1 MYHKVTT
8 LTEFIL
14 NEEKKVEDATG
25 SFTLLLTILE
35 NSVKII
41 GSHIRKTGLVDIL
54 GAAGGVNT
62 YGEEVQKLDDY
73 ANKLL
78 IENLIDSG
86 LVYAVGSEELEKPIF
101 SDNLRGDY
109 VVFFDPLDGSSNI
122 STNASMGTIFS
133 IYKAPALA
141 SRLRDNHE
149 DNEILRK
156 GSEQLAAGYA
166 LYGASIMFVYT
177 AGQGVNGFTL
187 DPSIGS
193 FLLSNPDMK
202 VPSEGKIYTLNE
214 GLYEFLDE
222 GHKKYLSEIK
232 KDEYKTRY
240 IACMVADVHRIL
252 LSGGIFIYPK
262 SKKDENGKLRLMYEV
277 NPMAFLIEQAGGLA
291 VDSDGHNPL
300 KYIPKSISDR
310 HSIALGSKKEVE
322 RYLEFRK

>member
-14 NEEKKVEDATG
+14 KEEKKVEDATG

-41 GSHIRKTGLVDIL
+41 ASHIRKTGLVDIL
-54 GAAGGVNT
+54 GATGGVNA
-62 YGEEVQKLDDY
+62 YGEEVQKLDEF
-73 ANKLL
+73 ANRLL

-86 LVYAVGSEELEKPIF
+86 LVYAVCSEELEKPIF

-109 VVFFDPLDGSSNI
+109 VVFFDPLDGSSNVA
-122 STNASMGTIFS
+122 TNASMGSIFS
-133 IYKAPALA
+133 IYKAPSLA
-141 SRLRDNHE
+141 ERFKENH
-149 DNEILRK
+149 NEAELLRK
-156 GSEQLAAGYA
+156 GSEQLAAGYS
-166 LYGASIMFVYT
+166 LYGSSVMFVYT
-177 AGQGVNGFTL
+177 AGDGVNGFTL

-193 FLLSNPDMK
+193 FLLSNPNMK
-202 VPSEGKIYTLNE
+202 VPQEGKIYTLNE
-214 GLYEFLDE
+214 GLYEFLDD

-252 LSGGIFIYPK
+252 MSGGIFIYPK
-262 SKKDENGKLRLMYEV
+262 SRKDENGKLRFLYEV
-277 NPMAFLIEQAGGLA
+277 SPMSYIVKQAGGMA
-291 VDSDGHNPL
+291 VDSDGDNPL
-300 KYIPKSISDR
+300 EYMPKSISDK

>member
-54 GAAGGVNT
+54 GAAGGINT

-78 IENLIDSG
+78 IDNLIDSG
-86 LVYAVGSEELEKPIF
+86 FVYAVGSEELEKPVY
-101 SDNLRGDY
+101 SESLRGDY
-109 VVFFDPLDGSSNI
+109 VVFFDPLDGSSNVAV
-122 STNASMGTIFS
+122 NAPMGTIFS
-133 IYKAPALA
+133 IYKAPPLEV
-141 SRLRDNHE
+141 RVKDTHE
-149 DNEILRK
+149 DSEILKK

-166 LYGASIMFVYT
+166 LYGSSTMFVYT
-177 AGQGVNGFTL
+177 AGDGVNGFTL

-202 VPSEGKIYTLNE
+202 VPQEGKIYSLNE
-214 GLYEFLDE
+214 GLTDL
-222 GHKKYLSEIK
+222 LSEGYKDYLKKIK
-232 KDEYKTRY
+232 QNEYKTRY
-240 IACMVADVHRIL
+240 MACMVADVHRIL
-252 LSGGIFIYPK
+252 MSGGIFIYPEN
-262 SKKDENGKLRLMYEV
+262 KKDINGKLRLMYEV
-277 NPMAFLIEQAGGLA
+277 NPMSFIIEQAGGKST
-291 VDSDGHNPL
+291 DSSGKNPL
-300 KYIPKSISDR
+300 DKMPGSVSER
-310 HSIALGSKKEVE
+310 HGVALGSRKEVE
-322 RYLEFRK
+322 IFLESFK

>member
-25 SFTLLLTILE
+25 SFTLLLTIIE

-41 GSHIRKTGLVDIL
+41 SSHIRKTGLVDIL
-54 GAAGGVNT
+54 GSAGGVNT

-73 ANKLL
+73 ANRLL

-86 LVYAVGSEELEKPIF
+86 LVYAVGSEELDKPIY
-101 SDNLRGDY
+101 SDSKKADY
-109 VVFFDPLDGSSNI
+109 VVFFDPLDGSSNVA
-122 STNASMGTIFS
+122 TNASMGTIFS
-133 IYKAPALA
+133 IYKAPPLPE
-141 SRLRDNHE
+141 RFEEKRD
-149 DNEILRK
+149 DTAILRK
-156 GSEQLAAGYA
+156 GSDQLASGYA
-166 LYGASIMFVYT
+166 LYGSSTMFVYT
-177 AGQGVNGFTL
+177 SGQGVNGFTL

-202 VPSEGKIYTLNE
+202 IPEQGKIYTLNE

-240 IACMVADVHRIL
+240 IACMAADVHRIL
-252 LSGGIFIYPK
+252 FSGGIFVYPS
-262 SKKDENGKLRLMYEV
+262 SKKDENGKLRLIYEV
-277 NPMAFLIEQAGGLA
+277 NPMSFLIEQAGGMA
-291 VDSDGHNPL
+291 VDSDGSNPL
-300 KYIPKSISDR
+300 KYIPKSISDK
-310 HSIALGSKKEVE
+310 HSIALGSKREVE
-322 RYLEFRK
+322 RYLKFRK